1 MVFLVILILL
11 FTVLGIDFLIS
22 AGVMWL
28 ICLCFGLTF
37 SWRIVLGIWLVLV
50 LLSWFFKSVNNNKN

>member
-1 MVFLVILILL
+1 MVFLVTLVLL
-11 FTVLGIDFLIS
+11 LTVFGINFLIS

>member
-1 MVFLVILILL
+1 MVFLVILVLL
-11 FTVLGIDFLIS
+11 LTVFGINFLIS

>member
-1 MVFLVILILL
+1 MVFLVILVLL
-11 FTVLGIDFLIS
+11 LTVLGIDFLIS